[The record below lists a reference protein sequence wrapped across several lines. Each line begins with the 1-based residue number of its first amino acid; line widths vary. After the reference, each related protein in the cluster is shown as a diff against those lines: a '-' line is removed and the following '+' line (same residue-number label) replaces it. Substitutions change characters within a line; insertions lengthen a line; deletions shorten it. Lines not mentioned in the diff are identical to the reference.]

1 MLREFKIT
9 FSQGSQC
16 ISPAEKTHEECKSCL
31 QIFKETSNEIETRF
45 VFSGPGG

>member
-1 MLREFKIT
+1 MLRECKLT

-16 ISPAEKTHEECKSCL
+16 ISPAEKTHEGSKSCL
-31 QIFKETSNEIETRF
+31 QVFKEPSNEIETRF